1 MTAPIAA
8 GYIPLGIA
16 YGILVMQLG
25 MPWWM
30 APALSL
36 AAYSGSAELLVITL
50 DRKSVV

>member
-36 AAYSGSAELLVITL
+36 AAYS
-50 DRKSVV
+50 